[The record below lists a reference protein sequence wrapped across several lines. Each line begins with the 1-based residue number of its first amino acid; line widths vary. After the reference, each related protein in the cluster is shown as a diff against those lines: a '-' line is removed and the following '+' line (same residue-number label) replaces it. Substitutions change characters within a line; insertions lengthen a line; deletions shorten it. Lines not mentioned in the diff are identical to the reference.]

1 MARVL
6 HVIESLAAGGAERVV
21 VEYAMAHDRERYQPE
36 ICCVRSSGPLA
47 DTLRSAGI
55 PVHELGRR
63 SRLDPRPALRLA
75 SLMRREKYDVVHNHN
90 FAALSVGVVACLFT
104 GVKALVRTEHN
115 VTLGGSS
122 ARTVLSRA
130 AALREDAQIAVSD
143 AVRRSHIE
151 AGRVPEARFVVV
163 RNGIGE
169 ERLRP
174 DVSSG
179 AVRGGLGIGESEFVC
194 LNIGS
199 LTRQKNRVNLLRAV
213 SLLGDIER
221 LRVLVVGSGPREAE
235 LKELSTRLGLDER
248 VRFLGERLDISNL
261 LGASDAF
268 VLSSDWEGLPIT
280 LLEAMASGLPSVAT
294 SVGGIPEVIAEGE
307 TGYVV
312 PPNDPEALADRI
324 RALADDEELRSRM
337 GAAARGAFRGRF
349 RAEQM
354 VRQTEALYDLAA
366 RGNVSRATSG
376 RIKVLYVI
384 GQLGRG
390 GAERQTAELVKRIP
404 RDIFEPVVCCLSGPG
419 AVGDE
424 IEDEG
429 VRVVYLDKSRG
440 AFSGTTAK
448 LIGIIRRERP
458 AVLHSYLFSASWRS
472 LLAGRLMR
480 VPLLISSVRNVD
492 IHTKPLAQLVD
503 WVLAGFSDRVI
514 ANAEAV
520 KEYVSRRH
528 FVAADRIHVIYN
540 GVSLSRARDAAAV
553 GGDAPS
559 GGPAGQ
565 GPAPGAAAPGA
576 GTGHRVGMIASLTV
590 KKDHATFLRAAD
602 AVRERVPDARFVL
615 VGDGSLRDD
624 VSDMVQSMGLGD
636 VVSLEGA
643 RDDIASVLAE
653 IDVSVLSSLKEG
665 CSNVVLESMATG
677 RPVVVTDVGGNGE
690 LVEDGKVGFVVP
702 VGDAGAMADRIV
714 RLLTDADLAR
724 RMGEA
729 GSARVESLFTA
740 ERMSELTVDFYLSML
755 ETRVPGLPGWAR
767 IAASRRSGGGGSR
780 GNGPEDVGPGRAGE
794 GAAHSEA
801 GR

>member
-21 VEYAMAHDRERYQPE
+21 VEYATAHDRERYVPE
-36 ICCVRSSGPLA
+36 ICCVRSSGPLV
-47 DTLRSAGI
+47 DTLRASGV

-63 SRLDPRPALRLA
+63 FGLDPRPAFRLA
-75 SLMRREKYDVVHNHN
+75 ALIRREKFDVVHNHN
-90 FAALSVGVVACLFT
+90 FAALSVGVAASMFS
-104 GVKALVRTEHN
+104 GVRVLVRTEHN
-115 VTLGGSS
+115 VTLGGSP
-122 ARTVLSRA
+122 ARALLSRA
-130 AALREDAQIAVSD
+130 AALREDAQIAVSE
-143 AVRRSHIE
+143 AVRRSHVQ

-163 RNGIGE
+163 RNGISE
-169 ERLRP
+169 DRLRP
-174 DVSSG
+174 DVSRG

-199 LTRQKNRVNLLRAV
+199 LTRQKNRVNLLKAV
-213 SLLGDIER
+213 SLLGDVER
-221 LRVLVVGSGPREAE
+221 LRVLIVGSGPREAE
-235 LKELSTRLGLDER
+235 LRELSTRLGLEER
-248 VRFLGERLDISNL
+248 VHFLGERLDISNL

-280 LLEAMASGLPSVAT
+280 LLEAMAAGLPSVAT
-294 SVGGIPEVIAEGE
+294 SVGGVPEVISEGE
-307 TGYVV
+307 TGYIV
-312 PPNDPEALADRI
+312 PPNDAEALAGGI
-324 RALADDEELRSRM
+324 RALAADEGLRSRM
-337 GAAARGAFRGRF
+337 AHAARDAFRKRF

-366 RGNVSRATSG
+366 GGCVLRATAG

-390 GAERQTAELVKRIP
+390 GAERQTAELVKLVP

-424 IEDEG
+424 IEDAG

-440 AFSGTTAK
+440 AFSGTTAR
-448 LIGIIRRERP
+448 LLALIRRERP

-472 LLAGRLMR
+472 LIAGRLMR

-492 IHTKPLAQLVD
+492 IHTKPLAQVVD
-503 WVLAGFSDRVI
+503 WALAAFNDRVI

-528 FVAADRIHVIYN
+528 FVATDRIHVIYN
-540 GVSLSRARDAAAV
+540 GVSLSRARDAAA
-553 GGDAPS
+553 GRRDAPS
-559 GGPAGQ
+559 EDSAGHEQ
-565 GPAPGAAAPGA
+565 TPAAA
-576 GTGHRVGMIASLTV
+576 TGPRVGMIASLTV

-602 AVRERVPDARFVL
+602 IVRGRVPGARFVL
-615 VGDGSLRDD
+615 VGDGELRDD

-636 VVSLEGA
+636 VVGLEGA
-643 RDDIASVLAE
+643 RDDIGSVLADL
-653 IDVSVLSSLKEG
+653 DVSVLSSLKEG

-677 RPVVVTDVGGNGE
+677 RPVVVTDVGGNSE

-702 VGDAGAMADRIV
+702 VGDAEAMADRIV
-714 RLLTDADLAR
+714 RLLTDADLRR

-729 GSARVESLFTA
+729 GSARVEELFTA
-740 ERMSELTVDFYLSML
+740 ETMTERTVEFYLSML
-755 ETRVPGLPGWAR
+755 ERRVPGLPAWAR
-767 IAASRRSGGGGSR
+767 ISASRR
-780 GNGPEDVGPGRAGE
+780 PPGA
-794 GAAHSEA
+794 
-801 GR
+801 